1 MTESTEAALSN
12 LSHEDRRFPP
22 SKEFA
27 AGANVKAD
35 AYAEAA
41 KDRPAF
47 WAKQA
52 ERLTWDKKW
61 DQVLDW
67 SNPPF
72 AKWFVG
78 GKLNVAYN
86 CLDRHVEAGL
96 GDRVAY
102 YFEGEPGDTRTI
114 TYQQLTDMV
123 CQAANTLIELGVK
136 SGDRVA
142 IYMPMIP
149 ETIVAMLACAR
160 IGAPHTVV
168 FGGFSAEALGARID
182 DCQAKIVITADGGNR
197 NGAPS
202 ALKPAVD
209 LALST
214 RPEVT
219 DVLVVKRTGQDV
231 EWTDGRDKWWHDTV
245 EKASTSHTPE
255 AFDSEHPLYVM
266 YTSGTTGKPKGILH
280 TSAGYL
286 LGCSYTQ
293 WEVFDLKPEADVY
306 WTLAGSPATATS
318 CTARSP
324 TRPRRSCTR
333 ELPRLRQRAAG
344 GRSSTNTR

>member
-1 MTESTEAALSN
+1 MTDSIEAALSN

-27 AGANVKAD
+27 ANANVKAD

-52 ERLTWDKKW
+52 ERLTWSKKW

-114 TYQQLTDMV
+114 TYKQLTDMV

-136 SGDRVA
+136 TGDRVA

-168 FGGFSAEALGARID
+168 FGGFSAEALGR
-182 DCQAKIVITADGGNR
+182 
-197 NGAPS
+197 
-202 ALKPAVD
+202 
-209 LALST
+209 
-214 RPEVT
+214 
-219 DVLVVKRTGQDV
+219 
-231 EWTDGRDKWWHDTV
+231 
-245 EKASTSHTPE
+245 ASTT
-255 AFDSEHPLYVM
+255 A
-266 YTSGTTGKPKGILH
+266 KPK
-280 TSAGYL
+280 S
-286 LGCSYTQ
+286 
-293 WEVFDLKPEADVY
+293 
-306 WTLAGSPATATS
+306 
-318 CTARSP
+318 
-324 TRPRRSCTR
+324 
-333 ELPRLRQRAAG
+333 
-344 GRSSTNTR
+344 